1 MNRVEELKQQITEPE
16 LQARMRT
23 MVKRLADMSDE
34 ELMGTNSVN
43 RIKHLKTRLRNA
55 KKEKTRRS
63 VEAALARIKKLQA
76 KQARSVK
83 AVEARVA
90 IRKEKSA
97 YANAE
102 KARLRS
108 INADLRAG
116 VRKERLLA
124 KHFTDRKSFR
134 HMVTTMQDAK
144 PKKLYR
150 FHISLQA
157 FVKLDRAVLRLGA
170 PIERDFRRASHHMN
184 DCEIFLNNEWVTIP
198 IRGIDGERAY
208 VPVAPVEPP
217 VVEDAQPELVPDNG
231 PITFTQRTTYAELMS
246 GRVIVASLHDRCVLP
261 YTHDYSVQKLEHDGR
276 FYVAHLGT
284 WELIPGQPAPPS
296 PPQKPP
302 DISYGWQGDEVE
314 IETALAQWTPPE
326 PPAPSPEPEPISWER
341 IHELRK
347 RLAELNGKES

>member
-1 MNRVEELKQQITEPE
+1 MI
-16 LQARMRT
+16 
-23 MVKRLADMSDE
+23 KRLSELTDK
-34 ELMGTNSVN
+34 ELMGTNSAS

-63 VEAALARIKKLQA
+63 VEASLARIAKLKG
-76 KQARSVK
+76 KQDRSVK

-134 HMVTTMQDAK
+134 HMVSTMQDAK
-144 PKKLYR
+144 PEKLYR
-150 FHISLQA
+150 FHIRLQA

-170 PIERDFRRASHHMN
+170 PIERDFRRESHHMN

-208 VPVAPVEPP
+208 VPVAPVQPP
-217 VVEDAQPELVPDNG
+217 VVQDAQPEPMTDNG
-231 PITFTQRTTYAELMS
+231 PIKFTQRTTYAELMS
-246 GRVIVASLHDRCVLP
+246 GRVVVASLYDRAVLP
-261 YTHDYSVQKLEHDGR
+261 YTHDYSVQKMENDGR

-302 DISYGWQGDEVE
+302 DISYGWQRDE
-314 IETALAQWTPPE
+314 IEIEIALAKWTPPE
-326 PPAPSPEPEPISWER
+326 PPARSLEPEPISWER